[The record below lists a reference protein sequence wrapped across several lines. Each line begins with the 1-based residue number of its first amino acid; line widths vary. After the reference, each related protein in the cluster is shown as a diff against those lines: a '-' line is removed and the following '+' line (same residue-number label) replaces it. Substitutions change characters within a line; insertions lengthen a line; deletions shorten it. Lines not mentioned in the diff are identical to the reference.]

1 MPDTLPLDLDAWLGD
16 PQVRTRHRR
25 VADADA
31 ATLWEAAATLPVDE
45 TGALGHLVR
54 WRIPGLARDVT
65 FGGLFAAPP
74 FTVLAEGDGWSV
86 SGLVGRIW
94 TLRRDYPRLPDADAF
109 ASWSVRGTVRVLFA
123 HWTEPAADGRSALVS
138 EARVAPVD
146 RSAALR
152 LRALWAVVG
161 PWERL
166 IGGEAL
172 ARAARRAEAQ
182 ARAQMLSRRP

>member
-1 MPDTLPLDLDAWLGD
+1 MVKDRWTAMPDTLPLDLDAWLGD

-25 VADADA
+25 LTGADP
-31 ATLWEAAATLPVDE
+31 ATLWEAALTLRVDE
-45 TGALGHLVR
+45 TGALGHVVR
-54 WRIPGLARDVT
+54 WRIPGLPPDVT
-65 FGGLFAAPP
+65 FHGMFAAPP

-94 TLRRDYPRLPDADAF
+94 TLRRDYPRLDDAEAF
-109 ASWSVRGTVRVLFA
+109 AEWSAPGTVRVLFA
-123 HWTEPAADGRSALVS
+123 HWTEPAEGGRSALVS

-172 ARAARRAEAQ
+172 TRAARRAEAQ
-182 ARAQMLSRRP
+182 V